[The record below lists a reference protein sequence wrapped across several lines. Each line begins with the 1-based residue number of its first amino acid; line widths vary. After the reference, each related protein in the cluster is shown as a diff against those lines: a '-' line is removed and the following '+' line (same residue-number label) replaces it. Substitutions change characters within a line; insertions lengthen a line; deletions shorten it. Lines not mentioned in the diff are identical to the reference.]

1 MSSYEKAL
9 DVLSSFITLRSPADK
24 GSKCSRFEFVF
35 DYIKVISEF
44 GKYDIFFLFFFS
56 GPNCIC
62 YDFILDSGLGGANFK
77 DDNCPRSWHQREGTK
92 LCELVLICNR
102 NLCEE

>member
-1 MSSYEKAL
+1 MSSYAKAL
-9 DVLSSFITLRSPADK
+9 GVLSSFITLRSPADK

-44 GKYDIFFLFFFS
+44 GKYDISFFFS
-56 GPNCIC
+56 GPNCIY
-62 YDFILDSGLGGANFK
+62 YDFIVDSGLGGANFK
-77 DDNCPRSWHQREGTK
+77 DEDYPCSWHQREGTK
-92 LCELVLICNR
+92 LCEELVLICNR

>member
-35 DYIKVISEF
+35 DYIKVTSEF
-44 GKYDIFFLFFFS
+44 GKYVIFFLFFFS

-62 YDFILDSGLGGANFK
+62 YDFIVDFGLGGANFK
-77 DDNCPRSWHQREGTK
+77 DDDYPRNWHQREGTK
-92 LCELVLICNR
+92 LCEELVLICNR
-102 NLCEE
+102 NWL

>member
-9 DVLSSFITLRSPADK
+9 DVLSSFITLRSPSDK

-44 GKYDIFFLFFFS
+44 GKYDISFFFS
-56 GPNCIC
+56 GPKV
-62 YDFILDSGLGGANFK
+62 YNFVVYG
-77 DDNCPRSWHQREGTK
+77 R
-92 LCELVLICNR
+92 L
-102 NLCEE
+102 

>member
-9 DVLSSFITLRSPADK
+9 DVLSSFITLHSSADK

-62 YDFILDSGLGGANFK
+62 YDFIVDFGLGGANFK
-77 DDNCPRSWHQREGTK
+77 DDDYPRNWHQREGTK
-92 LCELVLICNR
+92 LCEELVLICNR
-102 NLCEE
+102 NWL